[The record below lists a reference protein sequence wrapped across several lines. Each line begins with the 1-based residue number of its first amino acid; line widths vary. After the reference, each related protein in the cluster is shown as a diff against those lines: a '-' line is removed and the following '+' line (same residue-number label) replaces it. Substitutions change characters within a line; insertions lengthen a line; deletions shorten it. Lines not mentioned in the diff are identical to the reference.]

1 MKFEKNIKK
10 LETFRL
16 KVENLKSK
24 ENTKIEN
31 LLKWRENLI
40 KKSKV
45 SSKLI
50 NFNEVKGWHSDS
62 NGNIHHKSGQ
72 FFSLQGVRTKEQQVA
87 RYKLGISPYY
97 HKNME
102 VFWPF

>member
-10 LETFRL
+10 LEAFRL

-40 KKSKV
+40 KK
-45 SSKLI
+45 
-50 NFNEVKGWHSDS
+50 
-62 NGNIHHKSGQ
+62 
-72 FFSLQGVRTKEQQVA
+72 
-87 RYKLGISPYY
+87 
-97 HKNME
+97 
-102 VFWPF
+102 